1 MTRSFLAIFLIVVGL
16 LWAGAMSWLFVALG
30 GAGELT
36 FAYIGKALLWY
47 SWMFIG
53 PLLLIIGATLSLGS
67 HHKAG
72 ACLSLIG
79 CAVLTIMV
87 GYQSISMIRDLADPL
102 IIKPPYG
109 KWMLGVVLTLLAD
122 LGAVQLYRWK

>member
-16 LWAGAMSWLFVALG
+16 LWAGAISWLFVALG
-30 GAGELT
+30 GTGELT

-53 PLLLIIGATLSLGS
+53 PLLLIAGATLSLGS
-67 HHKAG
+67 YHKAG
-72 ACLSLIG
+72 ANLSLIG
-79 CAVLTIMV
+79 CVVLTIVV

-102 IIKPPYG
+102 IMKPPYG
-109 KWMLGVVLTLLAD
+109 KWTLGVVLTLLAD
-122 LGAVQLYRWK
+122 FAAVQFYRWK